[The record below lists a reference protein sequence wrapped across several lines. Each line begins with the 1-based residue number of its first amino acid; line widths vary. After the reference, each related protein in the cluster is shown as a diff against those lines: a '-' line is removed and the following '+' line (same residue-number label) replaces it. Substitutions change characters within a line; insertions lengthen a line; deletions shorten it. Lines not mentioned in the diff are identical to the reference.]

1 MEYAQGKRFKKAF
14 IGYKRSAVDDE
25 MVNLLSQVDTMMRDQ
40 ENMRSQLDTL
50 AGEKSAVV
58 SERDRLSGS
67 VTSMSAQIVQLEQN
81 LQIAQSTS
89 DNLRMTIEAGNAER
103 NTLQATCDQLRVRD
117 REYAMRE
124 REFSELQNSVSS
136 IMSVTKRATDR
147 LFQRAV
153 DNQEQVTTIA
163 GDAAKEVANI
173 RASMSAV
180 RIELNNAMDD
190 LQDRLDRID
199 ATLTGAVHKLV
210 AVKHDNGL
218 QPGAGTTDI
227 NAEVER
233 LLSMRAG
240 EVDYAGGKGYSV
252 PVLGPYSAKFLADTS
267 KAVKESGSIDVRK
280 ANPSPFDS
288 TKSSIGE
295 ANRLLNEPVSYA
307 PAEEAVYEPTE
318 EVSRE
323 EKRASMGVSEQKI
336 GFSAEEDYGEFE
348 VVESEPI
355 VCEPVYEEI
364 RPDELFA
371 ESTQPIVNSAPMY
384 IGDSVGSQS
393 MSTVQMGSASF
404 TPYEEEPVA
413 EASAPKKVSVESR
426 VKAPTKVKVYY
437 RRPLKAVKR

>member
-1 MEYAQGKRFKKAF
+1 MEYAQGKRFKKALL
-14 IGYKRSAVDDE
+14 GYKRSAVDDE
-25 MVNLLSQVDTMMRDQ
+25 MLNLLSQVDMMMRNQ
-40 ENMRSQLDTL
+40 ENMRSQIDTL
-50 AGEKSAVV
+50 SGEKSAAI

-103 NTLQATCDQLRVRD
+103 NTLQNTCEQLRVRD

-153 DNQEQVTTIA
+153 DNQEQVTGIA
-163 GDAAKEVANI
+163 GDAAKEVASI

-218 QPGAGTTDI
+218 HPGAGATDI

-267 KAVKESGSIDVRK
+267 KAVKESGTIDVRK
-280 ANPSPFDS
+280 VNQSPFDS

-295 ANRLLNEPVSYA
+295 ANRLLNEPVTFGYT
-307 PAEEAVYEPTE
+307 EEESEPVE

-323 EKRASMGVSEQKI
+323 EKRAAMGVSEQKI
-336 GFSAEEDYGEFE
+336 GFSAQDEYGQFE
-348 VVESEPI
+348 TTEA
-355 VCEPVYEEI
+355 EPVSIGYTEEAA
-364 RPDELFA
+364 RPTEIF
-371 ESTQPIVNSAPMY
+371 EPTENCAPMY
-384 IGDSVGSQS
+384 VGDSITSTPGVGTMQ
-393 MSTVQMGSASF
+393 VGRASF
-404 TPYEEEPVA
+404 VEYEDEPEQKA
-413 EASAPKKVSVESR
+413 APKRVTVESR
-426 VKAPTKVKVYY
+426 AKAPTRVKVYY
-437 RRPLKAVKR
+437 RRSAAKIR

>member
-1 MEYAQGKRFKKAF
+1 MEYVQGKQFKRAL

-25 MVNLLSQVDTMMRDQ
+25 MLSLLNQVDVMVRDQ
-40 ENMRSQLDTL
+40 ENMRTQINTL
-50 AGEKSAVV
+50 EGEKSAIVN
-58 SERDRLSGS
+58 ERDRLSGS

-89 DNLRMTIEAGNAER
+89 DNLRLTIEAGNAER

-124 REFSELQNSVSS
+124 REFTELQSSVSS

-153 DNQEQVTTIA
+153 DNQEQVTAIA

-218 QPGAGTTDI
+218 QPGAGSTDI

-267 KAVKESGSIDVRK
+267 KAVKENGTVDVRK

-288 TKSSIGE
+288 TKGSIGE
-295 ANRLLNEPVSYA
+295 ANRLLNETPSFAEPV
-307 PAEEAVYEPTE
+307 AEEERIIP
-318 EVSRE
+318 
-323 EKRASMGVSEQKI
+323 EQRI
-336 GFSAEEDYGEFE
+336 GFSAGEEYDDIETI
-348 VVESEPI
+348 ESEPVI
-355 VCEPVYEEI
+355 YAEPVYT
-364 RPDELFA
+364 DADDTVYA
-371 ESTQPIVNSAPMY
+371 EAAQTVVTDAPMF
-384 IGDSVGSQS
+384 IGDSVASAGAGT
-393 MSTVQMGSASF
+393 MQMGRASF
-404 TPYEEEPVA
+404 VEYTEEPKA
-413 EASAPKKVSVESR
+413 APAAPKKVAVESR
-426 VKAPTKVKVYY
+426 VKAPAKVKVYY
-437 RRPLKAVKR
+437 RRPAKR

>member
-1 MEYAQGKRFKKAF
+1 MEYVQGKRFKKALL
-14 IGYKRSAVDDE
+14 GYKRSAVDE
-25 MVNLLSQVDTMMRDQ
+25 ELINLLGQVDVMMHDQ
-40 ENMRSQLDTL
+40 ESMKTQLDTL

-58 SERDRLSGS
+58 TERDRLSGS

-124 REFSELQNSVSS
+124 REFTELQNSVSS

-153 DNQEQVTTIA
+153 DNQEQVTMIA

-218 QPGAGTTDI
+218 QPGAGSTDI

-252 PVLGPYSAKFLADTS
+252 PVLGPYSAKFLSDTS
-267 KAVKESGSIDVRK
+267 KVVKESGSIEVRK
-280 ANPSPFDS
+280 SNPSPFDS

-295 ANRLLNEPVSYA
+295 ANRLLNETPYHE
-307 PAEEAVYEPTE
+307 AEEQE
-318 EVSRE
+318 EVQTE
-323 EKRASMGVSEQKI
+323 VVTAEPKI
-336 GFSAEEDYGEFE
+336 GFSVDENYGEIE
-348 VVESEPI
+348 TIESDVIAIEPAYET
-355 VCEPVYEEI
+355 VPEEI
-364 RPDELFA
+364 YNESAQEIVSDE
-371 ESTQPIVNSAPMY
+371 PMY
-384 IGDSVGSQS
+384 IGDSMVTAGGS
-393 MSTVQMGSASF
+393 TLQMGRASF
-404 TPYEEEPVA
+404 IPYDEEPKAVPA
-413 EASAPKKVSVESR
+413 VPKRVTVESR
-426 VKAPTKVKVYY
+426 VKTPAKVKVYY
-437 RRPLKAVKR
+437 RRPAKTIKR

>member
-1 MEYAQGKRFKKAF
+1 MEYAQGKHFKKALL
-14 IGYKRSAVDDE
+14 GYKRSAVDDE
-25 MVNLLSQVDTMMRDQ
+25 MLNLLNQVDMMMRNQ
-40 ENMRSQLDTL
+40 ENMRSQIDTL
-50 AGEKSAVV
+50 TGEKTAAV

-103 NTLQATCDQLRVRD
+103 NTLQNTCEQLRVRD

-153 DNQEQVTTIA
+153 DNQEQVTGIA

-218 QPGAGTTDI
+218 QPGAGATDI
-227 NAEVER
+227 NTEVER

-267 KAVKESGSIDVRK
+267 KAVKESGTVDVRK

-295 ANRLLNEPVSYA
+295 ANRLLNESASFEYNEEVSDDE
-307 PAEEAVYEPTE
+307 PAE

-323 EKRASMGVSEQKI
+323 EKRAAMGVPEQKI
-336 GFSAEEDYGEFE
+336 GFSAQDDYSPFEVSEVESKSPAYSENETTHAESFAKTVNCTTAYVGDSIGASTAMQIGRASFLEYEDEPE
-348 VVESEPI
+348 KTAAEPKKVVVESK
-355 VCEPVYEEI
+355 
-364 RPDELFA
+364 A
-371 ESTQPIVNSAPMY
+371 
-384 IGDSVGSQS
+384 
-393 MSTVQMGSASF
+393 
-404 TPYEEEPVA
+404 
-413 EASAPKKVSVESR
+413 
-426 VKAPTKVKVYY
+426 KAPVKVKVYY
-437 RRPLKAVKR
+437 RRSANNG

>member
-1 MEYAQGKRFKKAF
+1 MEYVQGKRFKKALL
-14 IGYKRSAVDDE
+14 GYKRSAVDE
-25 MVNLLSQVDTMMRDQ
+25 ELTSLLDQVDVMMRDQ
-40 ENMRSQLDTL
+40 ESMKTQLDTL

-58 SERDRLSGS
+58 NERDRLSGS

-124 REFSELQNSVSS
+124 REFTELQNSVSS

-153 DNQEQVTTIA
+153 DNQEQVTMIA

-218 QPGAGTTDI
+218 QPGAGSTDI

-252 PVLGPYSAKFLADTS
+252 PVLGPYSAKFLSDTS
-267 KAVKESGSIDVRK
+267 KVVKENGSIEVRK
-280 ANPSPFDS
+280 SNPSPFDS

-295 ANRLLNEPVSYA
+295 ANRLLNNNSYF
-307 PAEEAVYEPTE
+307 E
-318 EVSRE
+318 S
-323 EKRASMGVSEQKI
+323 SEQEEQEAEIIVAEPKI
-336 GFSAEEDYGEFE
+336 GFSVGDDYGEIE
-348 VVESEPI
+348 TIESDVI
-355 VCEPVYEEI
+355 ICEPAYETVPQEI
-364 RPDELFA
+364 YNENVQESVSDE
-371 ESTQPIVNSAPMY
+371 PMY
-384 IGDSVGSQS
+384 IGDSMVSAGDSNL
-393 MSTVQMGSASF
+393 QMGRASF
-404 TPYEEEPVA
+404 IPYEEPKA
-413 EASAPKKVSVESR
+413 ASSVPKKVTVESR
-426 VKAPTKVKVYY
+426 IKAPAKVKVYY
-437 RRPLKAVKR
+437 RRPTKTVKR

>member
-1 MEYAQGKRFKKAF
+1 MEYVQGKQFKRAL

-25 MVNLLSQVDTMMRDQ
+25 MLSLLNQVDVMVRDQ
-40 ENMRSQLDTL
+40 ENMRTQINTL
-50 AGEKSAVV
+50 EGEKSAIVN
-58 SERDRLSGS
+58 ERDRLSGS

-89 DNLRMTIEAGNAER
+89 DNLRLTIEAGNAER

-124 REFSELQNSVSS
+124 REFTELQSSVSS

-153 DNQEQVTTIA
+153 DNQEQVTAIA

-218 QPGAGTTDI
+218 QPGAGSTDI

-267 KAVKESGSIDVRK
+267 KAVKENGTVDVRK

-288 TKSSIGE
+288 TKGSIGE
-295 ANRLLNEPVSYA
+295 ANRLLNETPSFAEPVV
-307 PAEEAVYEPTE
+307 EE
-318 EVSRE
+318 EVI
-323 EKRASMGVSEQKI
+323 VVPEQKI
-336 GFSAEEDYGEFE
+336 GFSAGEEYNDIETI
-348 VVESEPI
+348 ESEPAI
-355 VCEPVYEEI
+355 YAEPVYT
-364 RPDELFA
+364 DADDTVYA
-371 ESTQPIVNSAPMY
+371 EAAQTVVTDAPMY
-384 IGDSVGSQS
+384 IGDSVVSAGAGT
-393 MSTVQMGSASF
+393 MQMGRASF
-404 TPYEEEPVA
+404 VEYAEEPKA
-413 EASAPKKVSVESR
+413 APAAPKKVAVESR
-426 VKAPTKVKVYY
+426 VKAPAKVKVYY
-437 RRPLKAVKR
+437 RRPAKR

>member
-1 MEYAQGKRFKKAF
+1 MEYAQGKRFKKALL
-14 IGYKRSAVDDE
+14 GYKRSAVDE
-25 MVNLLSQVDTMMRDQ
+25 EIANLLGQVDVMVRDQ

-50 AGEKSAVV
+50 AGEKTAVIN
-58 SERDRLSGS
+58 ERDRLSGS

-103 NTLQATCDQLRVRD
+103 NSLQNTCDQLRVRD

-124 REFSELQNSVSS
+124 REFTELQNSVSS

-153 DNQEQVTTIA
+153 DNQEQVTMIA

-218 QPGAGTTDI
+218 QPGAGSTDI

-267 KAVKESGSIDVRK
+267 KAVKESGTIEVKKS
-280 ANPSPFDS
+280 NPSPFDS

-295 ANRLLNEPVSYA
+295 ANRLLNETPHYEATV
-307 PAEEAVYEPTE
+307 EEERE
-318 EVSRE
+318 ELSRE
-323 EKRASMGVSEQKI
+323 EKRAAMGVPETKI
-336 GFSAEEDYGEFE
+336 GFTADEEYGEIE
-348 VVESEPI
+348 VLESEPI
-355 VCEPVYEEI
+355 ICEPAQEI
-364 RPDELFA
+364 KPDELYA
-371 ESTQPIVNSAPMY
+371 ENTQSIVSSAPMY
-384 IGDSVGSQS
+384 IGDSIGTSSVGTIQ
-393 MSTVQMGSASF
+393 VGRASF
-404 TPYEEEPVA
+404 IEYEEEPA
-413 EASAPKKVSVESR
+413 EPVTVPKKVTVESR
-426 VKAPTKVKVYY
+426 VKAPAKVKVYY
-437 RRPLKAVKR
+437 RRPTKTVKR

>member
-1 MEYAQGKRFKKAF
+1 MEYVQGKRFKKALL
-14 IGYKRSAVDDE
+14 GYKRSAVDEE
-25 MVNLLSQVDTMMRDQ
+25 MTGLLSQVDMMLRDQ
-40 ENMRSQLDTL
+40 ENMRSQIDTL
-50 AGEKSAVV
+50 AGEKSAVIN
-58 SERDRLSGS
+58 ERDRLSGS

-124 REFSELQNSVSS
+124 REFTELQNSVSS

-153 DNQEQVTTIA
+153 DNQEQVTMIA

-218 QPGAGTTDI
+218 QPGAGSTDI

-267 KAVKESGSIDVRK
+267 KIVKESGTIDVRK
-280 ANPSPFDS
+280 SNPSPFDS

-295 ANRLLNEPVSYA
+295 ANRLLNETPYYEK
-307 PAEEAVYEPTE
+307 AEET
-318 EVSRE
+318 
-323 EKRASMGVSEQKI
+323 VSEPEMEVVTEKKI
-336 GFSAEEDYGEFE
+336 GFSVDEEYGEIE
-348 VVESEPI
+348 VIESEPI
-355 VCEPVYEEI
+355 VCEPSYTEI
-364 RPDELFA
+364 TPDEIYSA
-371 ESTQPIVNSAPMY
+371 ETQEITTSAPMY
-384 IGDSVGSQS
+384 IGDSSVSSCTGTLQVGR
-393 MSTVQMGSASF
+393 ASF
-404 TPYEEEPVA
+404 TEYADEPKA
-413 EASAPKKVSVESR
+413 APEMPKRVTVESR
-426 VKAPTKVKVYY
+426 VKAPAKVKVYY
-437 RRPLKAVKR
+437 RRPAKTVKR

>member
-1 MEYAQGKRFKKAF
+1 MEYVQGKRFKKALL
-14 IGYKRSAVDDE
+14 GYKRSAVDDE
-25 MVNLLSQVDTMMRDQ
+25 MVSLLGQVDAMMRDQ
-40 ENMRSQLDTL
+40 DNMRSQLDAIT
-50 AGEKSAVV
+50 GEKTAVV
-58 SERDRLSGS
+58 AERDRLSGS

-124 REFSELQNSVSS
+124 REFTELQNSVSS

-153 DNQEQVTTIA
+153 DNQEQVTMVA

-218 QPGAGTTDI
+218 QPGAGSTDI

-252 PVLGPYSAKFLADTS
+252 PVLGPYSAKFLSDTS
-267 KAVKESGSIDVRK
+267 KSVKENGSIEVRK
-280 ANPSPFDS
+280 SNPSPFDS
-288 TKSSIGE
+288 TKSSINE
-295 ANRLLNEPVSYA
+295 ANRLLNDTPYYEEQPEQ
-307 PAEEAVYEPTE
+307 EEAAYEEHTFEP
-318 EVSRE
+318 
-323 EKRASMGVSEQKI
+323 KI
-336 GFSAEEDYGEFE
+336 GFSADDYSEIEIVESDDVICEPAYE
-348 VVESEPI
+348 VVTEEVYNEGAQNVTCSE
-355 VCEPVYEEI
+355 
-364 RPDELFA
+364 A
-371 ESTQPIVNSAPMY
+371 MH
-384 IGDSVGSQS
+384 IGDSVGVSS
-393 MSTVQMGSASF
+393 GSAMQVGRASF
-404 TPYEEEPVA
+404 IEYNEEPK
-413 EASAPKKVSVESR
+413 APVMPKRVTVETR
-426 VKAPTKVKVYY
+426 VKAPAKVKVYY
-437 RRPLKAVKR
+437 RKPLKTIKR